1 MEVLTLELPAMYG
14 DHHVLEVRRLLFELP
29 GIEDVYASS
38 AFQVAEITYDPAKV
52 DEQAIKAKLD
62 QAGYLGELPI
72 PVEVPGGV
80 SATGEGR
87 TGFFRHTAAYETT
100 GQVVGFTQQVNYE
113 GRALWPCPGMA
124 PLTGIDEE

>member
-29 GIEDVYASS
+29 GVEDVYASS
-38 AFQVAEITYDPAKV
+38 AFQVVEITYDPAKV
-52 DEQAIKAKLD
+52 DEEAIKDKLD
-62 QAGYLGELPI
+62 GAGYLGDLPI

-80 SATGEGR
+80 SVTGEGR
-87 TGFFRHTAAYETT
+87 TGFYRHTAADETT
-100 GQVVGFTQQVNYE
+100 GQVVGFTQQVNYK

-124 PLTGIDEE
+124 PLTGDEE